1 MNSVEEVEPCKTFPS
16 QVPHIHSNTQ
26 LPDSYK
32 PETQTHPHSVR
43 NYPPNELDYT
53 CQTPPFRNRFSECA
67 NYRAKKDIP
76 VCDGQMNISEFS
88 NRVKAIENF
97 FDYIKIPKDKQVK
110 MVAYKLKGGGGNA
123 WWDRI
128 QATNR

>member
-1 MNSVEEVEPCKTFPS
+1 
-16 QVPHIHSNTQ
+16 
-26 LPDSYK
+26 
-32 PETQTHPHSVR
+32 
-43 NYPPNELDYT
+43 
-53 CQTPPFRNRFSECA
+53 
-67 NYRAKKDIP
+67 
-76 VCDGQMNISEFS
+76 MNISEFS